1 MGMEVLASRIMIP
14 MLGLGGHRA
23 LVHGD
28 SVHSDTVHG
37 DYMCSYK
44 YSLGFFQIR
53 AEVEVSGNILNRGN

>member
-28 SVHSDTVHG
+28 SVHPDTVHG
-37 DYMCSYK
+37 DYMRNCC
-44 YSLGFFQIR
+44 LGFFQIR